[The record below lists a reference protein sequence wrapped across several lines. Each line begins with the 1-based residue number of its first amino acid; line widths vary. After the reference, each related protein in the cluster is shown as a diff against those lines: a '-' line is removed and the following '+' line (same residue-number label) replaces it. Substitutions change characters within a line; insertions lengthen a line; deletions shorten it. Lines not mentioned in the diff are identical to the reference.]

1 MGIVDKIKGWFAK
14 DDTAAD
20 GGETSGE
27 ASGKPAETKAAPGT
41 ADTAPGDAGGSSDPT
56 AT

>member
-14 DDTAAD
+14 DDTAAY
-20 GGETSGE
+20 GGEASGE
-27 ASGKPAETKAAPGT
+27 ASGKPAETEAAPSA
-41 ADTAPGDAGGSSDPT
+41 ADTTPGNAGGSSDST